1 MFLCLWCKEVQLSL
15 QCFVCLAEVKR
26 RRIESDDEEE
36 EYDEEMEG
44 FITDEGSDIEENYPQ
59 DMDYSKHIRQIF
71 GYDKRK

>member
-1 MFLCLWCKEVQLSL
+1 ML
-15 QCFVCLAEVKR
+15 VCLAEVKR
-26 RRIESDDEEE
+26 RRIESDNEEEE

-44 FITDEGSDIEENYPQ
+44 FITDEGSDIEEDYPQ

>member
-1 MFLCLWCKEVQLSL
+1 M

-26 RRIESDDEEE
+26 RRIESDNEEEE

-44 FITDEGSDIEENYPQ
+44 FITDEGSDIEEDYPQ